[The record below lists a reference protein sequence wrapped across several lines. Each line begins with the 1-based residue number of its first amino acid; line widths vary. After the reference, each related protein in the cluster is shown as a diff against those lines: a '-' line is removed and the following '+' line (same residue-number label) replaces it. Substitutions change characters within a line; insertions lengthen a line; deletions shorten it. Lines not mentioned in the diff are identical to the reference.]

1 MLTIYLAVSKPIDIL
16 AICFHRK
23 CKSRKRTFEPLNR
36 NINRIWTE
44 VRLIMNRNMLGGL
57 PKKWVHMCIAKR
69 NLLDISEIHATSF
82 KPSRGFLMYP
92 KWGCRW
98 QEVPEYGLWGN
109 GSYLTTFLKESPP
122 RNGSYY
128 VKTGGVLMPP
138 KRGCGGQ
145 EVPEGDFWGHHS
157 VPWIISNNF
166 YKRISSQKWL

>member
-92 KWGCRW
+92 KWGC
-98 QEVPEYGLWGN
+98 
-109 GSYLTTFLKESPP
+109 
-122 RNGSYY
+122 
-128 VKTGGVLMPP
+128 
-138 KRGCGGQ
+138 GGQ
-145 EVPEGDFWGHHS
+145 EVPDDG
-157 VPWIISNNF
+157 
-166 YKRISSQKWL
+166 L